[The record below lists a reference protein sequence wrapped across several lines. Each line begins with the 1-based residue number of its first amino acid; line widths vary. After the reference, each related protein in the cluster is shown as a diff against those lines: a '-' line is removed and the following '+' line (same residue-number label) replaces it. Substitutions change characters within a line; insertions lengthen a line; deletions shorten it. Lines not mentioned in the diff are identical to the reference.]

1 MQAYRTLVR
10 REIGSQFLSWSGYI
24 VIASTVFLTGLS
36 MVILIESIGNEP
48 THRPLTEL
56 FFYSFSFWLVLLL
69 APPVI
74 TMRTFSLEK
83 STGTFETLMT
93 TPVSDSAVVLAKFTG
108 AMVVYAFLWLPLIPC
123 LWLIRRF
130 CHDPL
135 SLDVGAMVSAF
146 IGIYLIGMVFVAMGC
161 LASALTRSQTV
172 AAVMSFCGGAAMLLL
187 GFLSLAFSGE
197 TSARGMVLSQLSLI
211 EQMQDCAAGV
221 VDTRAVVL
229 YLSLTAFFLFF
240 TKRVVESRRWK

>member
-10 REIGSQFLSWSGYI
+10 REIGIHFLSWSGYM

-36 MVILIESIGNEP
+36 MVILIESLGGEP

-74 TMRTFSLEK
+74 TMRTFALEK
-83 STGTFETLMT
+83 SSGTFETLMT
-93 TPVSDSAVVLAKFTG
+93 TLVSDTAVVLAKFTG
-108 AMVVYAFLWLPLIPC
+108 AMVVYMVLWLPLIPC
-123 LWLIRRF
+123 LWLIRKF
-130 CHDPL
+130 CHDPGV
-135 SLDVGAMVSAF
+135 LDVGALGSAF
-146 IGIYLIGMVFVAMGC
+146 TGIYLVGMVFVSMGC
-161 LASALTRSQTV
+161 LSSAMTRSQTV
-172 AAVMSFCGGAAMLLL
+172 AAVISFCAGAAMLMV
-187 GFLSLAFSGE
+187 GFLSMAFSGE
-197 TSARGMVLSQLSLI
+197 ATPRGVVLSQLSLI
-211 EQMQDCAAGV
+211 EQMQDFAAGV

-229 YLSLTAFFLFF
+229 YLSLTVFFLFF